1 MKKSKHTLYFLAT
14 LIVSL
19 VIMAISGVLSS
30 CVSPLSW
37 SSYREHLDALDAE
50 AWKKDLSAL
59 QTELLRHKK
68 LQGSTALQ
76 SQLKTKVSQAVAGIE
91 EAPDSESRRDRA
103 ITAIAEICALVGD
116 GHTRINASPAER
128 YPVALRFF
136 PASQS
141 PAETEYELRVFAA
154 SGDYASLLGGKIT
167 KIGDRTVQEVL
178 NILAPALSLESTLDQ
193 PGLEDLK
200 FKAIY
205 AETLEAF
212 MNPYLMRGLGLA
224 DTLGLHLSFDT
235 ADSPAACPS
244 ACTVQE
250 SSSAFSWNYAI
261 DPDAPTALS
270 RQRPG
275 EKLWYTI
282 PESHPDTLYLS
293 FQSCESSAGPMF
305 GEVIALLKASSAPSR
320 LIIDMRNNSGGNS
333 MPGTR
338 FAQQLVDTE
347 VAKRKGGVVI
357 LVGPY
362 TFSSALMNAADI
374 LKACGAKGEPDSG
387 NAVLAGQPLIEPMD
401 HYGEVVRF
409 SLPNSGLVI
418 GRSSKFWEYSKTSGI
433 APASGFLS
441 PSAGYLRA
449 ATFEEYR
456 SGKDPVLELVL

>member
-1 MKKSKHTLYFLAT
+1 MKKSKHTLYFFAAVTAIIAFILSSGI
-14 LIVSL
+14 LI
-19 VIMAISGVLSS
+19 S

-37 SSYREHLDALDAE
+37 SSYREDLNTLSAE
-50 AWKKDLSAL
+50 AWEKDLSAL

-68 LQGSTALQ
+68 LQGDTALQ
-76 SQLKTKVSQAVAGIE
+76 SQLKTKVSQAVADIE

-103 ITAIAEICALVGD
+103 ITAIAAICALVGD
-116 GHTRINASPAER
+116 GHTRINASPASR

-136 PASQS
+136 PVSQS

-154 SGDYASLLGGKIT
+154 SEEYTSLLGGKIA
-167 KIGDRTVQEVL
+167 KIGDLTVQEAL
-178 NILAPALSLESTLDQ
+178 DILAPALSLESALAQ

-200 FKAIY
+200 RKAMH

-224 DTLGLHLSFDT
+224 DGLGIHLSFDT
-235 ADSPAACPS
+235 KDSPPACPP

-261 DPDAPTALS
+261 DPGTPAALS

-282 PESHPDTLYLS
+282 AESHSDTLYLS
-293 FQSCESSAGPMF
+293 FQSCDSSASPMF
-305 GEVIALLKASSAPSR
+305 DEVIALLKSSSAPSR
-320 LIIDMRNNSGGNS
+320 LIIDMRTNSGGDS
-333 MPGTR
+333 IPGMR
-338 FAQQLVDTE
+338 FAQQLADTE
-347 VAKRKGGVVI
+347 VARRKGGVVI

-409 SLPNSGLVI
+409 RLPNSGLVI

-441 PSAGYLRA
+441 PAAGYLRA
-449 ATFEEYR
+449 PTFEEYR
-456 SGKDPVLELVL
+456 SGKDPVLDLVL